1 MEPFLHEWQVYE
13 SGTEKFEQA
22 RKLFFENDGSLP
34 AGSPVHYE
42 TAEQMKDRFVRTLS
56 KYREYETVALVAHRM
71 LIRQFV
77 ADQQIDFCQ
86 FVECELKF

>member
-1 MEPFLHEWQVYE
+1 
-13 SGTEKFEQA
+13 
-22 RKLFFENDGSLP
+22 
-34 AGSPVHYE
+34 
-42 TAEQMKDRFVRTLS
+42 MKDRFVRTLS

-86 FVECELKF
+86 FVECELEI

>member
-1 MEPFLHEWQVYE
+1 M
-13 SGTEKFEQA
+13 KA
-22 RKLFFENDGSLP
+22 RFFS
-34 AGSPVHYE
+34 A
-42 TAEQMKDRFVRTLS
+42 LS
-56 KYREYETVALVAHRM
+56 KYRDYETVALVAHRM